1 MHSYRMPIILDI
13 HFYIIKS
20 KEGYNMNYTFD
31 LADSILNNPNR
42 DIIKRL
48 DFKNTNVFYDYCE
61 KIIQSRIDII
71 CKYNMVDYSD
81 CINSEIQELNRLEPI
96 IINCCFDDY
105 YLIDDF
111 ANHFETRFDLY
122 SLKDKY
128 GILIIDL

>member
-1 MHSYRMPIILDI
+1 
-13 HFYIIKS
+13 
-20 KEGYNMNYTFD
+20 MNDTFD
-31 LADSILNNPNR
+31 FEDYIFNNPNV

-48 DFKNTNVFYDYCE
+48 DFKSINEFYNYCE

-81 CINSEIQELNRLEPI
+81 CINSEIQELNRLEPTI
-96 IINCCFDDY
+96 IDCCFDDN

-111 ANHFETRFDLY
+111 ANYFETKFDLH

-128 GILIIDL
+128 GILMS

>member
-1 MHSYRMPIILDI
+1 MD
-13 HFYIIKS
+13 
-20 KEGYNMNYTFD
+20 YTFN
-31 LADSILNNPNR
+31 LEDSIFNNPNR

-48 DFKNTNVFYDYCE
+48 DFKNNEFYDYCE
-61 KIIQSRIDII
+61 KIIKSRMDII
-71 CKYNMVDYSD
+71 GKYNMVNYAE

-96 IINCCFDDY
+96 IIDCCFDDY

-111 ANHFETRFDLY
+111 ADYFETKFDLH

>member
-1 MHSYRMPIILDI
+1 MPIILDI
-13 HFYIIKS
+13 FFYIIKL
-20 KEGYNMNYTFD
+20 KEGYNMDYTFG
-31 LADSILNNPNR
+31 LEDSIFNNPNR

-48 DFKNTNVFYDYCE
+48 DFRDISEFYNYCE
-61 KIIQSRIDII
+61 MIIQSRIDII

-96 IINCCFDDY
+96 IIDCCFNDD

-111 ANHFETRFDLY
+111 ANYFEIKFDLH